1 MEQQLQTKIKKRLTA
16 EGWIVI
22 KLIKTSANG
31 IPDLLALKDG
41 VAKFIEV
48 KQKSGKLSPLQI
60 ERINQLRAAGFD
72 AQIWIDY
79 ETTFTGRDVLVQREA
94 SAGIH
99 ETF

>member
-16 EGWIVI
+16 DGWIVI

-31 IPDLLALKDG
+31 IPDLLCLKNG

-72 AQIWIDY
+72 AQIWTDY
-79 ETTFTGRDVLVQREA
+79 ETTFNGRDVLVSRA
-94 SAGIH
+94 TNTGTH

>member
-60 ERINQLRAAGFD
+60 ERINQLRAAGFE

-79 ETTFTGRDVLVQREA
+79 EIPFISRNEILSA
-94 SAGIH
+94 SASTSAGK
-99 ETF
+99 TF